1 MTLKNTLASTICLLA
16 TASLFATGTASATTK
31 CNGYAKLCSRTLD
44 KVVLPGSHNSMS
56 SKEFGFGIPNQQFG
70 IPHQLTK
77 GIRAMLIDTHYGK
90 PRTIMFLG
98 KLTTVIDDV
107 TEGTPGRLPYLCH
120 LSCLSGAIPLAD
132 GLKTVADFLK
142 THTSEVM
149 VFVNESYITPADFSA
164 AVTSSGLSKYIYK
177 GSTTTYPTLSKMIS
191 TNGRVVMFSE
201 GDTGSVAWY
210 HQGYAGSLQET
221 PYSFLTSNL
230 LTASGSLAA
239 SCVTNRGGTTG
250 KLFLMNHFIT
260 PALTASYAAD
270 LLTTAA
276 AVNGKATII
285 ARANAC
291 KTARGKY
298 PNIIAI
304 DQTQLGDVIG
314 AAKTLN
320 GV

>member
-1 MTLKNTLASTICLLA
+1 MNKTLGGVAVLA
-16 TASLFATGTASATTK
+16 ASAALLTMAASAGATSA
-31 CNGYAKLCSRTLD
+31 CNGSSKLCSRTLD
-44 KVVLPGSHNSMS
+44 KVVLPGSHNAMS
-56 SKEFGFGIPNQQFG
+56 SKEFGFGIPNHQFG

-90 PRTIMFLG
+90 PRTIVFLG
-98 KLTTVIDDV
+98 RPTVVIDDV
-107 TEGTPGRLPYLCH
+107 SESTPGRLPYLCH
-120 LSCLSGAIPLAD
+120 VSCLSGAIPLST

-142 THTSEVM
+142 THPREVM
-149 VFVNESYITPADFSA
+149 IFVNESYITPADFA
-164 AVTSSGLSKYIYK
+164 TAVTSSGLLKYVYK

-191 TNGRVVMFSE
+191 TSGRVVMFSE
-201 GDTGSVAWY
+201 GNTGSVAWY
-210 HQGYAGSLQET
+210 HEGYAGSLQET

-230 LTASGSLAA
+230 LTSPSSLAA
-239 SCVTNRGGTTG
+239 SCVANRGGTTG

-260 PALTASYAAD
+260 PTLTASYAAD

-276 AVNGKATII
+276 AVNGKATIV

-314 AAKTLN
+314 AAKQLN